1 MCIAIYFPYL
11 VIYIGRRIKKKDENG
26 ASAMNHHGPEHLADA
41 GEQLALQIR
50 AKIEHLG
57 DGKVMNHEH
66 SSHAATE
73 RKAKARERES
83 EMRRQKAKVFWVE

>member
-11 VIYIGRRIKKKDENG
+11 VIYIGRRIKKKENG

-41 GEQLALQIR
+41 GEQLALQIK

-83 EMRRQKAKVFWVE
+83 